1 MKRAMRRQ
9 VRGVN
14 MVLAN
19 FARVMNSVDGSA
31 ERAIAHWSFDVMDRA
46 LELVPVDTGELFRS
60 NYVEKPRQT
69 KQGPQGRFGFR
80 ADHAIP
86 VHEATTQ
93 QFRNGQSQ
101 FLAQAIDENKEKF
114 LPTLALYGRR
124 GLKKTLSAN
133 VFMK

>member
-1 MKRAMRRQ
+1 MRRAHRRGI
-9 VRGVN
+9 RGVN
-14 MVLAN
+14 QVMAN
-19 FARVMNSVDGSA
+19 FARVMNSIDDSA
-31 ERAIAHWSFDVMDRA
+31 SRAVAHWSFEVMDRA

-60 NYVEKPRQT
+60 NYVEKPRMT
-69 KQGPQGRFGFR
+69 KQGPQGRLGFR

-93 QFRNGQSQ
+93 QFRDGQRK
-101 FLAQAIDENKEKF
+101 FLATAIEENKEKF
-114 LPTLALYGRR
+114 IPTLAIYGRR